1 MKEAVIAAFA
11 AMILSVIGLLMICGS
26 LVVLIKMV
34 SLI

>member
-11 AMILSVIGLLMICGS
+11 VMILSVIALLMICGS